1 MSGRAEG
8 SRSKPARDPCDPGI
22 LTNPRNSK
30 SSNATMNALGI
41 YKMRALSYRES

>member
-1 MSGRAEG
+1 MSGGAE
-8 SRSKPARDPCDPGI
+8 SSQRKPARDPCDPGI

-41 YKMRALSYRES
+41 YKTRTLSYRES